1 MKITISNMEFHAFI
15 GCLQHEKA
23 LGNQFLVSVT
33 YYFDGNEA
41 QQSDNL
47 EDTINYQQIYDIV
60 KAEMNK
66 PSNLLENT
74 AFRIINSLKINIL
87 NVNKWEIELSKLN
100 PPLGGKVEKVTIFLK
115 S

>member
-1 MKITISNMEFHAFI
+1 MKITLSNMEFHAFI

-33 YYFDGNEA
+33 VFFDGSKA
-41 QQSDNL
+41 QESDNL

-60 KAEMNK
+60 KAEINK
-66 PSNLLENT
+66 ESDLLENV

-87 NVNKWEIELSKLN
+87 KADKWEIELSKLN
-100 PPLGGKVEKVTIFLK
+100 PPLGGKTEKVTVFIEG
-115 S
+115 